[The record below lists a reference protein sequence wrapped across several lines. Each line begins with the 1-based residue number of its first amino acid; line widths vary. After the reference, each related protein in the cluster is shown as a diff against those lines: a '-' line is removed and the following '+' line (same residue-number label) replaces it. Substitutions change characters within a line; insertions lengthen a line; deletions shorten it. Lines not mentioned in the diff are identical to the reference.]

1 MDIRSNQNDHA
12 QYMVAIVE
20 GSQLHNEGPLS
31 CHVVRLASTKNS
43 VPHVSAVQVH
53 DIELCDVCVMTLL
66 WLINCVGS
74 YDQSRRHMQPPWH
87 WLGDR
92 CVASNVFPSIVFNL
106 DDPQVDPKGG
116 IGRIKLMRLYGSIVV
131 AGCQT

>member
-1 MDIRSNQNDHA
+1 M
-12 QYMVAIVE
+12 
-20 GSQLHNEGPLS
+20 
-31 CHVVRLASTKNS
+31 VRLASTNNF

-53 DIELCDVCVMTLL
+53 DIELCGACVMTLL

-74 YDQSRRHMQPPWH
+74 CNQSRRHMQPPWH

-106 DDPQVDPKGG
+106 DDPQVDPKGK
-116 IGRIKLMRLYGSIVV
+116 IGRIKRVRFYGSIIVE
-131 AGCQT
+131 GRHT